1 MVLECTAMID
11 ILMELY
17 WPSPMKG
24 HAPETLPLPVSQLFK
39 TEPQLRPNPRTG
51 RSLFSL
57 SKALT
62 CFYLTRILGG
72 SCCLAAS
79 YIKPFPVDLGLF
91 DENCWQKCPFVLWVD
106 GSQWKH
112 INMLL
117 ERTLIPDWPIEFK
130 KCASKGFN

>member
-17 WPSPMKG
+17 WPSPTRG

-57 SKALT
+57 SKALS
-62 CFYLTRILGG
+62 CFYLTRILVSGWFLLL
-72 SCCLAAS
+72 SS
-79 YIKPFPVDLGLF
+79 YIKTFPVDLGLF
-91 DENCWQKCPFVLWVD
+91 GENCWQKGPFVLWVD
-106 GSQWKH
+106 GSQWKQ

-130 KCASKGFN
+130 KCVR